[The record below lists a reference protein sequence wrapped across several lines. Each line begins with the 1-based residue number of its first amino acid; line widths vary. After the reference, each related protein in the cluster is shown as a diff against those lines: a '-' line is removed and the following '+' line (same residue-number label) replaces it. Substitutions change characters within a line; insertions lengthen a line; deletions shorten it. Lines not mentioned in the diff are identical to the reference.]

1 MALVVGLAD
10 RPTPIPPMGSD
21 FYLDAVLD
29 RLGTVLLDGAG
40 GRERENRSLVFTDPV
55 GEIVARSAGEVKQA
69 LEQLDKEVDAG
80 RFVAGYLTYEAGE
93 ALVLGGAAGIGRP
106 LVQMWIYDRPPMEPA
121 RIQLQGGRS
130 LASPGLD
137 PAMSREDYRK
147 AFARVEHHIRE
158 GDVYQVNLTAGHEFD
173 WFGDPVGLYAA
184 LRQRQPVAYGAFI
197 NAGERYVLSFSPELF
212 FRREGNRIQTRPMK
226 GTAARHHAPDADKAA
241 AESLQRDA
249 KSRAENLMIVDL
261 LRNDLSVVCLP
272 GSVVTDKL
280 FDVEA
285 LPTVWQMTSE
295 IGGELRRDAT
305 YADIFGA
312 LFPCGSITGAPKHR
326 AMQIIRSVE
335 SGHRGVYCG
344 AIGYAAPTS
353 SEHARAVFN
362 VAIRT
367 IEIDR
372 ERGRLGTGGGIVAD
386 SRADDEFDEM
396 MLKTSFFAPAA
407 LDANDA
413 LIETMKL
420 SAGVIPLIDHH
431 LKRLRRSASYFGI
444 ELDEDELR
452 RRIQSLPQQG
462 EWKVRL
468 TLDPGGSPRLET
480 SPYEGRPARP
490 LRLGVFPERVCRGD
504 LWRYHKTTRR
514 EIFGRARQWAQ
525 SQGLDEALLLN
536 EEGEATEG
544 TITTLVIRRGDVWLT
559 PRLGSGRLP
568 GVALDAFS
576 REHHVEEA
584 ALRVDDIRAAD
595 EILLMNAV
603 RGPVPA
609 ILL

>member
-1 MALVVGLAD
+1 
-10 RPTPIPPMGSD
+10 
-21 FYLDAVLD
+21 
-29 RLGTVLLDGAG
+29 
-40 GRERENRSLVFTDPV
+40 
-55 GEIVARSAGEVKQA
+55 
-69 LEQLDKEVDAG
+69 
-80 RFVAGYLTYEAGE
+80 
-93 ALVLGGAAGIGRP
+93 
-106 LVQMWIYDRPPMEPA
+106 
-121 RIQLQGGRS
+121 
-130 LASPGLD
+130 
-137 PAMSREDYRK
+137 
-147 AFARVEHHIRE
+147 
-158 GDVYQVNLTAGHEFD
+158 
-173 WFGDPVGLYAA
+173 
-184 LRQRQPVAYGAFI
+184 
-197 NAGERYVLSFSPELF
+197 
-212 FRREGNRIQTRPMK
+212 
-226 GTAARHHAPDADKAA
+226 
-241 AESLQRDA
+241 
-249 KSRAENLMIVDL
+249 MIVDL
-261 LRNDLSVVCLP
+261 LRNDLSVVCRP

-295 IGGELRRDAT
+295 IVGELRRDAT

-326 AMQIIRSVE
+326 AMQVIRSVE
-335 SGHRGVYCG
+335 SGPRGVYCG
-344 AIGYAAPTS
+344 AIGYAAPS
-353 SEHARAVFN
+353 SAEHAGAVFN

-367 IEIDR
+367 IEIER
-372 ERGRLGTGGGIVAD
+372 ECGRLGTGGGIVAD

-396 MLKTSFFAPAA
+396 MLKTSFFAPAV

-420 SAGVIPLIDHH
+420 NAGVIPLIDHH

-490 LRLGVFPERVCRGD
+490 LRLGMFPESVSCDD

-514 EIFGRARQWAQ
+514 EIFDRARQWALWE
-525 SQGLDEALLLN
+525 GLDEALLLN

-568 GVALDAFS
+568 GVALEAFS
-576 REHHVEEA
+576 EEHHIEEA
-584 ALRVDDIRAAD
+584 GLRADDIRAAD

-603 RGPVPA
+603 RGSAPA